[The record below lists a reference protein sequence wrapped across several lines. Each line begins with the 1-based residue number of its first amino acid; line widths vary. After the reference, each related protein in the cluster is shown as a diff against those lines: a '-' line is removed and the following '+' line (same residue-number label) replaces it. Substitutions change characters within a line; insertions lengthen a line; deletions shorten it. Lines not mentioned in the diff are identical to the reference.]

1 MSIERRTEREID
13 VDLNGDGAVAT
24 VVEKRTIEIGDLFND
39 DGELRLWEDSAGWS
53 GYVREVV
60 DGEVRFYSVNTRF
73 DEDEWISKLRCGE
86 QAVREAVRNHIEDP
100 DAGRVGTFVRR
111 CSPP

>member
-1 MSIERRTEREID
+1 MSVDRQTDLEID
-13 VDLNGDGAVAT
+13 HDDNRAVAT
-24 VVEKRTIEIGDLFND
+24 VVEKRKIEIEIGDLFND
-39 DGELRLWEDSAGWS
+39 NGELRLWEDPAGWS

-60 DGEVRFYSVNTRF
+60 NGEARFYSVNTRF

-86 QAVREAVRNHIEDP
+86 RAVREAVRNHIEDP
-100 DAGRVGTFVRR
+100 KAGSAGKFVRR